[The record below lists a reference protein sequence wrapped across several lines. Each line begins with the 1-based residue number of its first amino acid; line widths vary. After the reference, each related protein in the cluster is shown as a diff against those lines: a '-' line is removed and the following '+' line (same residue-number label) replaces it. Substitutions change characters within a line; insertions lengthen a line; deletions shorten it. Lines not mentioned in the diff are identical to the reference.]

1 MYLVSLTY
9 LKPFSEVERFL
20 EAHRAFLV
28 EQYAAGAFLLSGPKD
43 PRTGGVIVAVEMPL
57 ERLQSILDKDPFH
70 LNGVAAYEVQ
80 RFVPLMTAEALA
92 HLKEER

>member
-9 LKPFSEVERFL
+9 LKPLSEIELFL

-43 PRTGGVIVAVEMPL
+43 PRTGGVILAVEMAPECLQAIL
-57 ERLQSILDKDPFH
+57 EQDPFKI
-70 LNGVAAYEVQ
+70 NEVASYEVQ
-80 RFVPLMTAEALA
+80 RFVPVMTDKKLAYLMEN
-92 HLKEER
+92 R